1 MNETDLHFFID
12 STVNY
17 FEEVTNEKATAGIP
31 YIKDNEPVVLEY
43 TGIIGISGKRKGS
56 IYVTT
61 SENMLSTIAK
71 VILGLKEVGKEDIKD
86 LVGEIANTISGN
98 VRQAYGSDFMISVPV
113 VVEGKAKD
121 IKLPDNIQSF
131 VIPITW
137 KDFKLFRQRQVLGYV
152 MENAK

>member
-17 FEEVTNEKATAGIP
+17 FEEVTNEKASAGIP
-31 YIKDNEPVVLEY
+31 YMKDDEPVVLEY

-56 IYVTT
+56 VYVTS
-61 SENMLSTIAK
+61 SEMMLSDIAK
-71 VILGLKEVGKEDIKD
+71 SILGLKTVGKEDIKD

-113 VVEGKAKD
+113 VIEGKAKD
-121 IKLPDNIQSF
+121 IKLPENIQSF

-137 KDFKLFRQRQVLGYV
+137 KDYKSFLVVCL
-152 MENAK
+152 E

>member
-12 STVNY
+12 CTVNY
-17 FEEVTNEKATAGIP
+17 FEEVTEEKAITGIP
-31 YIKDNEPVVLEY
+31 YIKDEAAVVLEY

-56 IYVTT
+56 VYITT
-61 SENMLSTIAK
+61 TEEMLRDIAK
-71 VILGLKEVGKEDIKD
+71 IILNMDDISKADIKD

-113 VVEGKAKD
+113 VIEGKAKD

-131 VIPITW
+131 VIPLNW
-137 KDFKLFRQRQVLGYV
+137 REHKSFLVVCL
-152 MENAK
+152 E

>member
-17 FEEVTNEKATAGIP
+17 FEEVTSEKAVSGIP
-31 YIKDNEPVVLEY
+31 YIKDESPIVLEY

-56 IYVTT
+56 IYITT
-61 SENMLSTIAK
+61 TEAMLYEIAHI
-71 VILGLKEVGKEDIKD
+71 ILGIEEVKRDDIKD

-121 IKLPDNIQSF
+121 IKVPDNIQSF
-131 VIPITW
+131 VIPLNW
-137 KDFKLFRQRQVLGYV
+137 RNFESYLVVCL
-152 MENAK
+152 E

>member
-17 FEEVTNEKATAGIP
+17 FEEVTNQKATAGIP
-31 YIKDNEPVVLEY
+31 YIKDDEPVVLEY

-61 SENMLSTIAK
+61 SEAMLSSIAK
-71 VILGLKEVGKEDIKD
+71 VILDLDEVGTSDIKD

-131 VIPITW
+131 VIPISW
-137 KDFKLFRQRQVLGYV
+137 QDYKSFLVVCL
-152 MENAK
+152 E

>member
-12 STVNY
+12 STLNY
-17 FEEVTNEKATAGIP
+17 FEEVTNEKASAGIP
-31 YIKDNEPVVLEY
+31 YIKDESPVVLEY

-56 IYVTT
+56 IYITT
-61 SENMLSTIAK
+61 GEEMLKSIANI
-71 VILGLKEVGKEDIKD
+71 ILGIEDVAPGDIKD

-113 VVEGKAKD
+113 VVEGQAKD

-131 VIPITW
+131 VVPLTW
-137 KDFKLFRQRQVLGYV
+137 HGHKSFLVVCL
-152 MENAK
+152 E

>member
-31 YIKDNEPVVLEY
+31 YIKDSEPVVLEY

-56 IYVTT
+56 IYVTST
-61 SENMLSTIAK
+61 EEMLRTIARL
-71 VILGLKEVGKEDIKD
+71 ILGIEDVERGEIKD

-113 VVEGKAKD
+113 VVEGKARD

-137 KDFKLFRQRQVLGYV
+137 REFKIFLVVCL
-152 MENAK
+152 E

>member
-31 YIKDNEPVVLEY
+31 YIKDDEPVVLEY

-61 SENMLSTIAK
+61 SETMLSTIAK
-71 VILGLKEVGKEDIKD
+71 VILEIDDVGKEDIKD

-137 KDFKLFRQRQVLGYV
+137 KNFKSFLVVCL
-152 MENAK
+152 E

>member
-12 STVNY
+12 STMNY
-17 FEEVTNEKATAGIP
+17 FEEVTNEKASAGIP
-31 YIKDNEPVVLEY
+31 YIKDEEPVVLEY

-56 IYVTT
+56 VYITT
-61 SENMLSTIAK
+61 NEAMLKEIAHI
-71 VILGLKEVGKEDIKD
+71 ILGLDDIQGDDVKD

-121 IKLPDNIQSF
+121 IKMPDNMQSF
-131 VIPITW
+131 VVPLTW
-137 KDFKLFRQRQVLGYV
+137 KEHKSFLVVCL
-152 MENAK
+152 E

>member
-31 YIKDNEPVVLEY
+31 YIKDSEPVVLEY

-56 IYVTT
+56 IYVTS
-61 SENMLSTIAK
+61 SEEMLRTIAQS
-71 VILGLKEVGKEDIKD
+71 ILGLSEVDKSEIKD

-113 VVEGKAKD
+113 VIEGKARD

-137 KDFKLFRQRQVLGYV
+137 REFKSFLVVCL
-152 MENAK
+152 E

>member
-31 YIKDNEPVVLEY
+31 YIKDDEPVVLEY

-56 IYVTT
+56 IYVTS
-61 SENMLSTIAK
+61 SEEMLSAIAK
-71 VILGLKEVGKEDIKD
+71 VILGLEVVGTEDIKD

-137 KDFKLFRQRQVLGYV
+137 QEFKTFLVVCL
-152 MENAK
+152 E

>member
-31 YIKDNEPVVLEY
+31 YIKDDEPVVLEY

-71 VILGLKEVGKEDIKD
+71 AILGLEEVGKEDIKD

-137 KDFKLFRQRQVLGYV
+137 KDFKSFLVVCL
-152 MENAK
+152 E

>member
-71 VILGLKEVGKEDIKD
+71 VILGLEEIGKEDIKD

-137 KDFKLFRQRQVLGYV
+137 KDFKLFLVVCL
-152 MENAK
+152 E

>member
-12 STVNY
+12 STLNY

-31 YIKDNEPVVLEY
+31 YIKDESPVVLEY

-56 IYVTT
+56 IYITT
-61 SENMLSTIAK
+61 AESMLTEVAHI
-71 VILGLKEVGKEDIKD
+71 ILGLDNVRKEDIKD

-113 VVEGKAKD
+113 VVEGQAKD

-131 VIPITW
+131 VVPLTW
-137 KDFKLFRQRQVLGYV
+137 REHKTFLVVCL
-152 MENAK
+152 E

>member
-12 STVNY
+12 STLNY
-17 FEEVTNEKATAGIP
+17 FEEVTNEKAIAGIP
-31 YIKDNEPVVLEY
+31 YIKDQEPVVLEY

-56 IYVTT
+56 IYITT
-61 SENMLSTIAK
+61 SGEMLTTVAK
-71 VILGLKEVGKEDIKD
+71 IILGLEKISTDDVKD
-86 LVGEIANTISGN
+86 LAGEIANTISGN

-121 IKLPDNIQSF
+121 IKLPENIQSF

-137 KDFKLFRQRQVLGYV
+137 QDHKSFLVVCL
-152 MENAK
+152 E

>member
-12 STVNY
+12 STMNY
-17 FEEVTNEKATAGIP
+17 FEEVTNEKASAGIP
-31 YIKDNEPVVLEY
+31 YIKDEEPVVLEY

-56 IYVTT
+56 VYITT
-61 SENMLSTIAK
+61 NEAMLREIAHI
-71 VILGLKEVGKEDIKD
+71 ILGMEDIQSEDFKD

-113 VVEGKAKD
+113 VVEGRAKD

-131 VIPITW
+131 VVPLTW
-137 KDFKLFRQRQVLGYV
+137 KDYKSFLVVCL
-152 MENAK
+152 E

>member
-17 FEEVTNEKATAGIP
+17 FEEVTNEKAESGIP
-31 YIKDNEPVVLEY
+31 YIKDDEPVVLEY

-56 IYVTT
+56 IYVTA
-61 SENMLSTIAK
+61 SEEMLKAIAK
-71 VILGLKEVGKEDIKD
+71 VILGLEDVGKEDIKD
-86 LVGEIANTISGN
+86 LIGEIANTISGN

-137 KDFKLFRQRQVLGYV
+137 QDHKKFLVVCL
-152 MENAK
+152 E

>member
-12 STVNY
+12 STLNY
-17 FEEVTNEKATAGIP
+17 FEEVTNEKAIAGIP
-31 YIKDNEPVVLEY
+31 YIKSEEPVVLEF

-56 IYVTT
+56 VYITAT
-61 SENMLSTIAK
+61 EEMLRQLAK
-71 VILGLKEVGKEDIKD
+71 NIIDTDEIGRDDIKD

-113 VVEGKAKD
+113 VVDGKAKD

-131 VIPITW
+131 VIPLTW
-137 KDFKLFRQRQVLGYV
+137 KNNKSFLVVCL
-152 MENAK
+152 E

>member
-17 FEEVTNEKATAGIP
+17 FEEVTNEKASAGIP
-31 YIKDNEPVVLEY
+31 YMKDDEPVVLEY

-56 IYVTT
+56 VYVTS
-61 SENMLSTIAK
+61 SEMMLSEIAK
-71 VILGLKEVGKEDIKD
+71 TILDLNTVGKENIKD

-113 VVEGKAKD
+113 VIEGKAKD
-121 IKLPDNIQSF
+121 IKLPENIQSF

-137 KDFKLFRQRQVLGYV
+137 KDYKSFLVVCL
-152 MENAK
+152 E

>member
-17 FEEVTNEKATAGIP
+17 FEEVTNEKAASGIP
-31 YIKDNEPVVLEY
+31 YIKDDEPVVLEY

-56 IYVTT
+56 IYVTA
-61 SENMLSTIAK
+61 SEEMLKAITK
-71 VILGLKEVGKEDIKD
+71 VILGLEDVGKEDIKD
-86 LVGEIANTISGN
+86 LIGEIANTISGN

-137 KDFKLFRQRQVLGYV
+137 QDHKTFLVVCL
-152 MENAK
+152 E

>member
-31 YIKDNEPVVLEY
+31 YIKGNEPVVLEY

-137 KDFKLFRQRQVLGYV
+137 KDFKLFLVVCL
-152 MENAK
+152 E

>member
-31 YIKDNEPVVLEY
+31 YIKDDEPVVLEY

-56 IYVTT
+56 IYVTS
-61 SENMLSTIAK
+61 SETMLSSIAK
-71 VILGLKEVGKEDIKD
+71 VILGLDEIGKDDIKD

-137 KDFKLFRQRQVLGYV
+137 KEFKSFLVVCL
-152 MENAK
+152 E